1 MNKSRIILTIIG
13 FAALAVPVVLLIVFS
28 SKAQLVPAASTQGR
42 TIDTKKVEET
52 ARRLTPSPSLLP
64 EPSVSVSPVPLASP
78 ATSSATVNDN

>member
-13 FAALAVPVVLLIVFS
+13 FAALALPVILLVVFS
-28 SKAQLVPAASTQGR
+28 SNAQQVPAVSSQGR

-64 EPSVSVSPVPLASP
+64 EASVSPGLPSPSP
-78 ATSSATVNDN
+78 ATSSAVVDDN